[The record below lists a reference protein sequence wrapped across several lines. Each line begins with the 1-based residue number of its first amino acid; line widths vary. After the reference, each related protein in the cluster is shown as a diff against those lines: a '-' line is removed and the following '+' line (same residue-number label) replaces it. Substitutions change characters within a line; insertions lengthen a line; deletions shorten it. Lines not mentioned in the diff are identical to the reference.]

1 MAKAHSGLAFR
12 DFCGKAIIYMQI
24 MIEGHPIEASA
35 GDRLVDLV
43 QRLGLDSDSLQ
54 TRPLAADIAGEVFTL
69 NYVPLRGVDN
79 DEAPSTVR
87 LRRAI
92 ENGKGI
98 VSLIRYD
105 DARGRAVYERT
116 LLFVFFLAMRSL
128 YPDSIARVNHAIGA
142 GLDIEIMSGG
152 TLMEEDIERLREKC
166 REIVAADYPLE
177 RVRLSID
184 DAIELFK
191 RDGQE
196 DKVRLLQWRRFKYF
210 DVYRHGDY
218 ADYFYGEMCPSTG
231 YASVFDLQ
239 YRNGGLFL
247 LRPSA
252 RDVDVATRYV
262 YSPHIAS
269 AFEESEEWG
278 HLMHCSTVADL
289 NAMVEN
295 GSVRE
300 LIRVNEALHERRF
313 AEIAT
318 MVFQR
323 GAKAVL
329 IAGPSS
335 SGKTTSANRLATQ
348 LRVLGKS
355 PILLS
360 LDDYYIDRKY
370 IQPDENGEYDF
381 EHLNMID
388 VPQFNLDLEALL
400 EGKTVEI
407 PSFDFATG
415 SRFYNGHF
423 VTLQGD
429 SILIIE
435 GLHALNPALLTP
447 AIDKRRIF
455 KLYVSALQT
464 INLDNHN
471 RIPTTD
477 VRLLRRTVRDYLTRG
492 SSIERTLGMWESVQ
506 RGERRWIFPYQEN
519 ADAIMNTALVYE
531 ICVLKKYIYPLLGE
545 IQPDNPCYDEVHRII
560 KFLNYIRDA
569 DMEEE
574 IPPTSILREFV
585 GGNAFYRKDPVE

>member
-1 MAKAHSGLAFR
+1 
-12 DFCGKAIIYMQI
+12 MQI
-24 MIEGHPIEASA
+24 TIDGHAIEAAA

-43 QRLGLDSDSLQ
+43 RRLGLDTDSLA

-69 NYVPLRGVDN
+69 NYIPLRGVGN
-79 DEAPSTVR
+79 DDAPTTER

-92 ENGKGI
+92 ANGGGK
-98 VSLIRYD
+98 VKLIRYD
-105 DARGRAVYERT
+105 EARGRAVYERT

-128 YPDSIARVNHAIGA
+128 FPNATARVNHAIGA
-142 GLDIEIMSGG
+142 GLDIEV
-152 TLMEEDIERLREKC
+152 TADDPLTEEDVERLREKC
-166 REIVAADYPLE
+166 REIVDADYPLE
-177 RVRLSID
+177 RQRLSIAN
-184 DAIELFK
+184 AIDLFE

-196 DKVRLLQWRRFKYF
+196 DKVRLLIWRSFTYF

-231 YASVFDLQ
+231 YAKVFDLQ

-247 LRPSA
+247 LRPSN
-252 RDVDVATRYV
+252 RNVDIATRYV
-262 YSPHIAS
+262 YSPHIA
-269 AFEESEEWG
+269 ATFEESEEWG
-278 HLMHCSTVADL
+278 QLMHCTTVADL
-289 NAMVEN
+289 NGMVES
-295 GSVRE
+295 GRIRE

-318 MVFQR
+318 MIFQR

-370 IQPDENGEYDF
+370 VQPDENGEIDF

-388 VPQFNLDLEALL
+388 VPQFNRDLEALL
-400 EGKTVEI
+400 KGERVEI

-415 SRFYNGHF
+415 SRIYNKHF
-423 VTLQGD
+423 VQLKD
-429 SILIIE
+429 DAILIIE

-455 KLYVSALQT
+455 KLYVSALTT

-477 VRLLRRTVRDYLTRG
+477 VRLLRRMVRDYLTRG

-506 RGERRWIFPYQEN
+506 RGERRWIFPYQEG

-531 ICVLKKYIYPLLGE
+531 LCVLKKHIYPLLDK
-545 IQPDNPCYDEVHRII
+545 IAPDSPCYDEVHRII

-569 DMEEE
+569 AVEDE

-585 GGNAFYRKDPVE
+585 GGNAFYRKEPEK

>member
-1 MAKAHSGLAFR
+1 
-12 DFCGKAIIYMQI
+12 MQI
-24 MIEGHPIEASA
+24 TIDGHAIEAAA

-43 QRLGLDSDSLQ
+43 RRLGLDTDSLA

-69 NYVPLRGVDN
+69 NYVPLRGVGN
-79 DEAPSTVR
+79 DDAPTTER

-92 ENGKGI
+92 ANGGGK
-98 VSLIRYD
+98 VKLIRYD
-105 DARGRAVYERT
+105 EARGRAVYERT

-128 YPDSIARVNHAIGA
+128 FPNATARVNHAIGA
-142 GLDIEIMSGG
+142 GLDIEV
-152 TLMEEDIERLREKC
+152 TADDPLTEEDVERLREKC
-166 REIVAADYPLE
+166 REIVDADYPLE
-177 RVRLSID
+177 RQRLSIAN
-184 DAIELFK
+184 AIDLFE

-196 DKVRLLQWRRFKYF
+196 DKVRLLIWRSFTYF

-231 YASVFDLQ
+231 YAKVFDLQ

-247 LRPSA
+247 LRPSN
-252 RDVDVATRYV
+252 RNVDIAARYV
-262 YSPHIAS
+262 YSPHIA
-269 AFEESEEWG
+269 ATFEESEEWG
-278 HLMHCSTVADL
+278 QLMHCTTVADL
-289 NAMVEN
+289 NGMVES
-295 GSVRE
+295 GRIRE

-318 MVFQR
+318 MIFQR

-370 IQPDENGEYDF
+370 VQPDENGEIDF

-388 VPQFNLDLEALL
+388 VPQFNRDLEALL
-400 EGKTVEI
+400 KGERVEI

-415 SRFYNGHF
+415 SRIYNKHF
-423 VTLQGD
+423 VQLKD
-429 SILIIE
+429 DAILIIE

-455 KLYVSALQT
+455 KLYVSALTT

-477 VRLLRRTVRDYLTRG
+477 VRLLRRMVRDYLTRG

-506 RGERRWIFPYQEN
+506 RGERRWIFPYQEG

-531 ICVLKKYIYPLLGE
+531 LCVLKKHIYPLLDK
-545 IQPDNPCYDEVHRII
+545 IAPDSPCYDEVHRII

-569 DMEEE
+569 AVEDE

-585 GGNAFYRKDPVE
+585 GGNAFYRKEPEK